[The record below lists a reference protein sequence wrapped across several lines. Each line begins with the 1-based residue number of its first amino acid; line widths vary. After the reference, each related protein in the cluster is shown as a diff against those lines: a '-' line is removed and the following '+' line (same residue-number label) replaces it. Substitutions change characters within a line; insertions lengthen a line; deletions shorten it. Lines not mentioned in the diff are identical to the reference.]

1 MEKEIKIE
9 DKVRV
14 TNGIFCGQ
22 EGSVTKI
29 EDQVL
34 HVELNKPMKLKFF
47 QDQNDVIGY
56 LDPPS
61 AFKRLV
67 GNKRY
72 FELIDNQQ

>member
-1 MEKEIKIE
+1 MEKEIKSG

-14 TNGIFCGQ
+14 TSGIFCGL
-22 EGSVTKI
+22 EGTVTKI

-34 HVELNKPMKLKFF
+34 HVELNKPMGMKFF
-47 QDQNDVIGY
+47 QDSNDVVGY

-67 GNKRY
+67 GKKRD
-72 FELIDNQQ
+72 FELIENQQ